1 MVLGCL
7 LGMTSLLFMDLD
19 KNERLKKQREL
30 RTLFATLMEAGY
42 RLTRTRTRTRTL
54 SLTLTP
60 TLTLALTLAR
70 ALALTLALTL
80 ARARTRTL

>member
-1 MVLGCL
+1 VVLGCL

-42 RLTRTRTRTRTL
+42 RLTRTRTRTRTRTL
-54 SLTLTP
+54 SLTLTL

-70 ALALTLALTL
+70 ALARART
-80 ARARTRTL
+80 RARTRTRTL